1 MMKFRKLML
10 ASAISSALLLA
21 GCGGAGSDSETNPTS
36 GGSTSGGSTSGA
48 TLSLTGVVVK
58 GVVKNGLVTAYEL
71 VSGAWVARGSAT
83 TNHKGEYTL
92 AIPAASYKGG
102 IVKLTMTSVADST
115 EMKCE
120 LSACGSASFGEFYSD
135 GVTLETM
142 VPVSISGTGVALS
155 NIPVTPYTNLVAKRV
170 EALVQANSTASQA
183 DVTTVAS
190 SIRSVVG
197 FDPLTTKAIDI
208 TDATAFKAAS
218 TYEQTAA
225 IMSAAIADLAKT
237 NNTSVAATVD
247 ALASAY
253 SDGVFDESADTL
265 KLSQLI
271 TAWSDVQ
278 DDASVASA
286 ISTAGAS
293 SAVSLISTTSAEDT
307 AKLST
312 GSYTPEA
319 SATLASFINGI
330 AEFYVAG
337 IDDDLWVEGW
347 QSSGSGSYSRI
358 VNSDLKVTSLT
369 TYTPQN
375 NSNNYHLM
383 SDGSWALN
391 DESTLTIKTVN
402 ADGSVNIT
410 APDSTNSTLSG
421 NCYDLSGK
429 SVLAEMQQLGSASV
443 IDSSAK
449 FSSGAYG
456 CLAFDNSASTDY
468 YIYDTSGLN
477 VNGSTLASTDDLLIN
492 STPSASNLIKPIYVG
507 NNQILTLLG
516 DSSANSGIAQLWHR
530 DSSTSSYVKDYE
542 SATGWSY
549 QTINNAPILTLSA
562 DIRTKVQN
570 ADDGLFGF
578 AVFMGKVQSV
588 NLYSNST
595 QNESNYLMNK
605 TAYDDILIGH
615 LLDTDEDG
623 YADTADAAPT
633 DPSVH

>member
-1 MMKFRKLML
+1 MKFRKLML

-21 GCGGAGSDSETNPTS
+21 GCGGAGSESESDSGS
-36 GGSTSGGSTSGA
+36 GSNSGSTTGA
-48 TLSLTGVVVK
+48 TFSLTGVVVK
-58 GVVKNGLVTAYEL
+58 GVVKNGVVTAYEL
-71 VSGAWVARGSAT
+71 VNGAWVARGSAT
-83 TNHKGEYTL
+83 TNEKGEYNL
-92 AIPAASYKGG
+92 AIPATSYKGG
-102 IVKLTMTSVADST
+102 IVKLTMTSVANST
-115 EMKCE
+115 QMKCE

-135 GVTLETM
+135 SVTLETM

-155 NIPVTPYTNLVAKRV
+155 NIPVTPYSNLVAKRV
-170 EALVQANSTASQA
+170 EALVQTNSSASQA

-190 SIRSVVG
+190 AVRSVVG
-197 FDPLTTKAIDI
+197 FDPLTTKAVDI
-208 TDATAFKAAS
+208 TDTTAFKAAS

-237 NNTSVAATVD
+237 NNTSVSATVD
-247 ALASAY
+247 ALAATY
-253 SDGVFDESADTL
+253 SDGVFDESTDTL

-293 SAVSLISTTSAEDT
+293 AAVSLISTTSAEDT

-312 GSYTPEA
+312 GTYTPEA
-319 SATLASFINGI
+319 SATLASFLNGVS
-330 AEFYVAG
+330 EFYVAG

-358 VNSDLKVTSLT
+358 ANSNLNVTSVT
-369 TYTPQN
+369 TYTSQN

-383 SDGSWALN
+383 VDGSWIQD
-391 DESTLTIKTVN
+391 DESTLTVKTVN

-410 APDSTNSTLSG
+410 APDSTNTTLSG

-429 SVLAEMQQLGSASV
+429 SVLTEMQQLGSTYV

-477 VNGSTLASTDDLLIN
+477 VNGSTLASTDDLLI
-492 STPSASNLIKPIYVG
+492 SGTPSASNLIKPIYVG

-530 DSSTSSYVKDYE
+530 DSSSSSYVKDYE
-542 SATGWSY
+542 SASGWSY
-549 QTINNAPILTLSA
+549 QIINNAPILTLSV
-562 DIRTKVQN
+562 DIRAKVQNN

-578 AVFMGKVQSV
+578 AVFMGKVQKV

-605 TAYDDILIGH
+605 TAYDDILSGH
-615 LLDTDEDG
+615 SLDSDGDG
-623 YADTADAAPT
+623 YADTVDAAPT
-633 DPSVH
+633 DPAVH